1 MLNLLDK
8 RNCPVCG
15 GILKCENAD
24 FTNLFIEKG
33 LFLNV
38 TWQCTN
44 CGAEYTAKLELTSN
58 GYDVQDREAHIDV
71 EDNFSAEKFMLGR
84 DNFRRQRW

>member
-1 MLNLLDK
+1 
-8 RNCPVCG
+8 
-15 GILKCENAD
+15 
-24 FTNLFIEKG
+24 
-33 LFLNV
+33 V

>member
-1 MLNLLDK
+1 M
-8 RNCPVCG
+8 
-15 GILKCENAD
+15 
-24 FTNLFIEKG
+24 
-33 LFLNV
+33 

-44 CGAEYTAKLELTSN
+44 CGAEYTAKLELTSI

>member
-24 FTNLFIEKG
+24 FTNHFIEKRTVFKCDMAMHQ
-33 LFLNV
+33 L
-38 TWQCTN
+38 C
-44 CGAEYTAKLELTSN
+44 
-58 GYDVQDREAHIDV
+58 R
-71 EDNFSAEKFMLGR
+71 
-84 DNFRRQRW
+84 